1 MAKCLYGKC
10 PLATAQQVLKGKWAI
25 LILHHISQGPIRFNE
40 LQRQMPKMTH
50 ATLANQLKN
59 LADSDLIIRHEYPQV
74 PPKVVYELS
83 PQGEKFREVLTA
95 LKNWGNQYIDYEKA
109 AGKLES

>member
-40 LQRQMPKMTH
+40 LQRRMPKMTH
-50 ATLANQLKN
+50 ATLANQLRTLEEN
-59 LADSDLIIRHEYPQV
+59 DLIVRHEYPQV
-74 PPKVVYELS
+74 PPKVEYELS
-83 PQGEKFREVLTA
+83 AQGKEFKRVLSA
-95 LKNWGNQYIDYEKA
+95 LKVWGSQYIRYEKSV
-109 AGKLES
+109 GKM

>member
-1 MAKCLYGKC
+1 MTKCLYGKC

-50 ATLANQLKN
+50 ATLSKQLKALEEN
-59 LADSDLIIRHEYPQV
+59 DLIIRHEYPQV
-74 PPKVVYELS
+74 PPKVEYELS
-83 PQGEKFREVLTA
+83 DQGQEFRQVLDA
-95 LKNWGNQYIDYEKA
+95 LKVWGNQYISYEKSL
-109 AGKLES
+109 GKMS